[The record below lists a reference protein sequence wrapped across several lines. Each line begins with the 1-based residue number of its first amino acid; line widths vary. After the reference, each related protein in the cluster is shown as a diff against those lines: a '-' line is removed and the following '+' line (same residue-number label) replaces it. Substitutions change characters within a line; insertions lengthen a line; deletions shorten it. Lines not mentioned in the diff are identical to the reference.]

1 MSPGVEESAMTKG
14 EREWR
19 KYVKATSD
27 RYVMT
32 EGERRWLEYRRE
44 LPCKR
49 GAADVMPSPFA
60 NVDLL
65 CKICSYMKDD
75 EAVWCLSSCKELR
88 GASTE
93 EGVPLIKI
101 HEERGKEKVRD
112 RLAFHMRGVWKA
124 ANRRNDCGFVVG
136 ERVVIEYDDLNS
148 TRNFWRGWRLRR
160 YKPTDRVGKFGYV
173 MGTTPQFVY
182 VAMGDLFKADNKVK
196 WVKKPNHCVR
206 RARNAHCV

>member
-1 MSPGVEESAMTKG
+1 MPISKMSPGVEESAMTKG

-65 CKICSYMKDD
+65 CKICTYMKDS
-75 EAVWCLSSCKELR
+75 EAVWFLSSCKELR
-88 GASTE
+88 GASTRRKACLWSKSMRS
-93 EGVPLIKI
+93 GAK
-101 HEERGKEKVRD
+101 R
-112 RLAFHMRGVWKA
+112 RLETG
-124 ANRRNDCGFVVG
+124 
-136 ERVVIEYDDLNS
+136 
-148 TRNFWRGWRLRR
+148 
-160 YKPTDRVGKFGYV
+160 
-173 MGTTPQFVY
+173 
-182 VAMGDLFKADNKVK
+182 
-196 WVKKPNHCVR
+196 
-206 RARNAHCV
+206 